1 MTGPTRIPWTADETL
16 VIDGATKGTL
26 SMDDMFDMLSSRPLA
41 SMRRKFVQHGKADS
55 EERHR
60 RAMKFGSAALLR
72 EMIREKL
79 HSKGRD
85 VVLAP

>member
-1 MTGPTRIPWTADETL
+1 MTATRIPWTADENL
-16 VIDGATKGTL
+16 VIASVHAGTL
-26 SMDDMFDMLSSRPLA
+26 TMNDMFEMLSSRPLA
-41 SMRRKFVQHGKADS
+41 AMRRKYVQHGKADY
-55 EERHR
+55 EERHK

-79 HSKGRD
+79 HSKGRT